1 MEVDEN
7 DLKNATNESISLASE
22 IERLN
27 YYANI
32 TNTTIINTSNVNER
46 NITETIDEV
55 GIDSY
60 NLKLKQPWYV
70 FQINTIF
77 WVNWMNLVTGYN
89 KVRNRN

>member
-7 DLKNATNESISLASE
+7 ELKNATNESISLASE

-27 YYANI
+27 YYANL
-32 TNTTIINTSNVNER
+32 TNTTIINTSNER
-46 NITETIDEV
+46 NITEMIDEV

-60 NLKLKQPWYV
+60 NLKLKQPWYI

-77 WVNWMNLVTGYN
+77 WVNWMNLVTWY

>member
-27 YYANI
+27 YYANL
-32 TNTTIINTSNVNER
+32 TNTTIINTSNER

-60 NLKLKQPWYV
+60 NLKLKQPWYI

-77 WVNWMNLVTGYN
+77 WVNWMNLVTWYN

>member
-27 YYANI
+27 YYANL
-32 TNTTIINTSNVNER
+32 TNTTIINTSNER
-46 NITETIDEV
+46 NITEMIDEV

-60 NLKLKQPWYV
+60 NLKLKQPWYI

-77 WVNWMNLVTGYN
+77 WVNWMNLVTWY

>member
-32 TNTTIINTSNVNER
+32 TNTTIINTSNER
-46 NITETIDEV
+46 NITEMIDEV

-60 NLKLKQPWYV
+60 NLKLKQPWYI

-77 WVNWMNLVTGYN
+77 WVNWMNLVTWY